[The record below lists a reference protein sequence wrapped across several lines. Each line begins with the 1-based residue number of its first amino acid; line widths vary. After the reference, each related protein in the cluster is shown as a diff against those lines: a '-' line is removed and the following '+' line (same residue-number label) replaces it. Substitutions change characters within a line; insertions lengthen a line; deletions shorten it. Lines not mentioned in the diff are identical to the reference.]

1 MIVYDICLFSDLICL
16 SPLNMI
22 VSRSIQVFAN
32 GIISFFV
39 MTAIL
44 FFSLFLC
51 VEVELGD
58 GLFGSRGACGVFN

>member
-1 MIVYDICLFSDLICL
+1 MVIA
-16 SPLNMI
+16 
-22 VSRSIQVFAN
+22 RSIHVIVN